1 MERKR
6 RDLENSI
13 KYQVLYYPG
22 TDDTLE
28 SESYKQFRKGLF
40 LTKELIKYFV
50 SNYITVK
57 TKISILYS
65 PIDVTID
72 DLIILFPALLVT
84 GEGDVLL
91 DGNS

>member
-6 RDLENSI
+6 RDLEIFI

-22 TDDTLE
+22 TDDILE

-57 TKISILYS
+57 TKISILYA
-65 PIDVTID
+65 PIGVTVQ
-72 DLIILFPALLVT
+72 LT
-84 GEGDVLL
+84 T
-91 DGNS
+91 